1 LNGACSFGSCVNGAT
16 VPLFFARAEDSG
28 DFIDTAELP
37 KKGIDST
44 CVLATWYWAA
54 CIGLALLL
62 LVAVAKRYCSV
73 PQMVTSHTAAAA
85 AAAAACLVPDDGE
98 SIQVVCTPAK
108 MPVRHSARVRRST
121 RPASI

>member
-16 VPLFFARAEDSG
+16 VPLFFARADDSG
-28 DFIDTAELP
+28 DVIDTAELP

-44 CVLATWYWAA
+44 CELATWYWAA

-62 LVAVAKRYCSV
+62 LVVVAKRYCSV
-73 PQMVTSHTAAAA
+73 RQMVTSHT
-85 AAAAACLVPDDGE
+85 AAAACLVPDDGE